1 MHIVYVCREYPPA
14 LRMGGI
20 ASYLKEISVAM
31 VQRGHEVTVI
41 AASDDTRN
49 EYEENIDG
57 IRVIRLKGGDFVLPS
72 IESSFTLLKKFRG
85 IYRFGS
91 YRRRIKDV
99 ILKLRNVDVIE
110 IAEYGAEGYYLRDL
124 GIPVTMRLHTPTLLD
139 RETGGKKRFS
149 LSWAHEY
156 RIGLKEEKMMS
167 WFHNVTS
174 CSKSLL
180 VWCEKNVTDFPI
192 NGKVV
197 YNPLNI
203 SSWQDDETL
212 EYEENT
218 IFYAGTVAETKG
230 VGDLVDA
237 VAQLNADGLNVKL
250 KIAGKIGSY
259 GESLKESCKMKGFRW
274 CEFLGHITREELKH
288 YYRKSKISCF
298 PSWWE
303 NLPMVCLEAM
313 AIGNVVVAGKNGGM
327 SEIITDGKDGFLIT
341 PRDKNNIIDTL
352 KRGLGMSRDEIAIL
366 RTKAH
371 QTIEEKFSTQM
382 IAKQLEKYYESIR
395 R

>member
-20 ASYLKEISVAM
+20 ASYLKEISVVM
-31 VQRGHEVTVI
+31 VQRGHEVTII

-57 IRVIRLKGGDFVLPS
+57 VRVIRLKGGDFVLPS
-72 IESSFTLLKKFRG
+72 IESSFILLKKFRG

-91 YRRRIKDV
+91 YRRRIKDA
-99 ILKLRNVDVIE
+99 ILKLHNVDVIE
-110 IAEYGAEGYYLRDL
+110 VAEYGAEGYYLRDI

-139 RETGGKKRFS
+139 RESGGKKQFT
-149 LSWAHEY
+149 LPWAHEY
-156 RIGLKEEKMMS
+156 WIGMKEEKMMP
-167 WFHNVTS
+167 WFNNVTS

-180 VWCEKNVTDFPI
+180 EWCEKNVTNFPN

-203 SSWQDDETL
+203 SSWQDDTTPD
-212 EYEENT
+212 YEENT

-230 VGDLVDA
+230 VGDLVDT

-259 GESLKESCKMKGFRW
+259 GESLKESCRMKGFRW
-274 CEFLGHITREELKH
+274 CEFLGHITRDELKRH
-288 YYRKSKISCF
+288 YSKSKISCF

-303 NLPMVCLEAM
+303 AMGIVCIEAM
-313 AIGNVVVAGKNGGM
+313 AIGNIVIGSKNGGM
-327 SEIITDGKDGFLIT
+327 SEIITEGMDGFLII
-341 PRDKNNIIDTL
+341 PRNISNIIDTL
-352 KRGLGMSRDEIAIL
+352 KRGLEMSKEEVLGL
-366 RTKAH
+366 RTRAH
-371 QTIEEKFSTQM
+371 KTVEEKFSTQI
-382 IAKQLEKYYESIR
+382 IAEQLEKYYESIR

>member
-31 VQRGHEVTVI
+31 VQLGHEVTVI

-57 IRVIRLKGGDFVLPS
+57 VRVIRLKGGDFVLPS

-85 IYRFGS
+85 IYRFSS
-91 YRRRIKDV
+91 YRRRIKKA
-99 ILKLRNVDVIE
+99 ISMLQNVNVIE
-110 IAEYGAEGYYLRDL
+110 VAEYGAEGYYLRDM

-139 RETGGKKRFS
+139 RETGGKKQFA
-149 LSWAHEY
+149 LPWAHEY
-156 RIGLKEEKMMS
+156 WIGLKEEKMMP

-180 VWCEKNVTDFPI
+180 EWCEKNVADFPI

-203 SSWQDDETL
+203 SSWQDDITPD
-212 EYEENT
+212 YEENT
-218 IFYAGTVAETKG
+218 ILYAGTVAETKG
-230 VGDLVDA
+230 IGDLVDA
-237 VAQLNADGLNVKL
+237 VAQLNAEGLNVKL
-250 KIAGKIGSY
+250 KIAGKIGTY
-259 GESLKESCKMKGFRW
+259 GEYLKEFCKTKRFGW
-274 CEFLGHITREELKH
+274 CEFLGHITRDKLKH
-288 YYRKSKISCF
+288 HYSKSKISCF

-313 AIGNVVVAGKNGGM
+313 TIGNIVVGSKNGGM

-341 PRDKNNIIDTL
+341 PRDRHDIVETL
-352 KRGLGMSRDEIAIL
+352 KRGLEMSRDEVINL
-366 RTKAH
+366 RAKAH
-371 QTIEEKFSTQM
+371 KTIEEKFSTQI
-382 IAKQLEKYYESIR
+382 IAKQFENYYESIR

>member
-57 IRVIRLKGGDFVLPS
+57 VRVIRLKGGDFVLPS

-91 YRRRIKDV
+91 YRRRIKKA
-99 ILKLRNVDVIE
+99 ISKLHNVNVIE
-110 IAEYGAEGYYLRDL
+110 VAEYGAEGYYLRDE
-124 GIPVTMRLHTPTLLD
+124 GIPITMRLHTPTLLD
-139 RETGGKKRFS
+139 RETGGKKQFT
-149 LSWAHEY
+149 LPWAHEY
-156 RIGLKEEKMMS
+156 WIGLKEEKMMP

-180 VWCEKNVTDFPI
+180 EWCEKNVEDFPKE
-192 NGKVV
+192 GKVI

-203 SSWQDDETL
+203 SSWQDDTTPD
-212 EYEENT
+212 YEENT
-218 IFYAGTVAETKG
+218 ILYAGTVAETKG

-274 CEFLGHITREELKH
+274 CKFLGHITRDELKH
-288 YYRKSKISCF
+288 HYRKSKISCF

-303 NLPMVCLEAM
+303 AMGIVCIEAM
-313 AIGNVVVAGKNGGM
+313 AIGNIVVGSENGGM
-327 SEIITDGKDGFLIT
+327 SEVITDGKDGFLIT
-341 PRDKNNIIDTL
+341 PRDRHDIVETL
-352 KRGLGMSRDEIAIL
+352 KRGLEMSRDEVINL
-366 RTKAH
+366 RAKAH
-371 QTIEEKFSTQM
+371 KTIEEKFSTQI
-382 IAKQLEKYYESIR
+382 IAKQFENYYESIR